1 MKIHLFI
8 IGFMFIGSLLAQ
20 DTNAN
25 KPLSKFPLLN
35 YSQTYYGKSNFSEVD
50 ENNNGETELKEYRMG
65 IQFAFPLIKKKRYLL
80 NKFDFTALDLK
91 SRYNNFTEQTS
102 NDFYSYAYS
111 IGVIEVLKN
120 RWKAIGILTPTLA
133 SDFRS
138 KVSHEDFILQASL
151 LFSKRSSAYF
161 EYGFGLAYS
170 TRFGRQQV
178 VPLMTL
184 QYKKNDW
191 ELHAVLPAFISGF
204 RTRVNSKI
212 GMTFSVFGNNYNFK
226 ENLSSPV
233 DLDKI
238 VYTRLTLGP
247 EYEVKVYK
255 AIHLNFYAGF
265 SFLNKLESITVNDQ
279 IGLDLSSK
287 TKVFGRLG
295 AKILL

>member
-1 MKIHLFI
+1 MKIHLFL
-8 IGFMFIGSLLAQ
+8 IGFILFGGLYAQ
-20 DTNAN
+20 DTNAY

-35 YSQTYYGKSNFSEVD
+35 YSQTYYGKSDFVTDND
-50 ENNNGETELKEYRMG
+50 NKGDTELKEYRFG
-65 IQFAFPLIKKKRYLL
+65 IQFAIPLVKKKRYLL

-91 SRYNNFTEQTS
+91 SRFNNFTEQTS
-102 NDFYSYAYS
+102 EDFYSYAYS
-111 IGVIEVLKN
+111 IGVIEILKN

-138 KVSHEDFILQASL
+138 KISHEDFILQASL
-151 LFSKRSSAYF
+151 LFSKRSSPYF

-170 TRFGRQQV
+170 TRFGRQQA
-178 VPLMTL
+178 VPLVSM

-204 RTRVNSKI
+204 RTREKSKI
-212 GMTFSVFGNNYNFK
+212 GVTFSVFGNNYNFK
-226 ENLSSPV
+226 ENLSAPI

-238 VYTRLTLGP
+238 VYTRFTLGP

-255 AIHLNFYAGF
+255 AIYLNFYAGF
-265 SFLNKLESITVNDQ
+265 SFQNKLESITINDQ
-279 IGLDLSSK
+279 IGLDLSTK
-287 TKVFGRLG
+287 TKVFGRLS